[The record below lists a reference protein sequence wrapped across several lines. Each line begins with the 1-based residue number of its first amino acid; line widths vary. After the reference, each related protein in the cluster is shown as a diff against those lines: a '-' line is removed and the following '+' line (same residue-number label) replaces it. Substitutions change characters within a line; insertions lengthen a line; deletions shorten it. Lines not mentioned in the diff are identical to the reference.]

1 MEEHFG
7 DIEKKIDKLIKEF
20 DISKHR
26 VHESLHYFEE
36 DDIGEIVSLLHG
48 CKIPKKYT
56 SYKAILIEKFSK
68 KLGMAGNDLL
78 IFTDGAIYAK
88 QFFQVDTAGT
98 AAERRACGLSPET
111 LEAHKQKYFPKDS
124 HREKILAFMPYIAGE
139 NLSFRNVNP
148 LEFKKIFIPVLVNLV
163 DIVVMGESDLD
174 DLQSIR
180 GLSYYLLREVFDD
193 LMLFVAS
200 DILFHFSNQ
209 DKKAIEFLS
218 YFSINESIDAKG
230 NRYKPNPILDES
242 NHAWNMTTI
251 RSTMLQHKRAKQA
264 VYDKKNSLIAI
275 KQKFESHK
283 MDQKELSKQI
293 LSEQAKLQEIETK
306 VKHIHQ
312 TIDKLQNTQTEE
324 VMFTENGEE
333 KIFGRKVLIGKMFKK
348 EDTLLSQKNAILKA
362 LKEMELSISNKQ
374 KEVYVWEKKYAEGK
388 EILAN
393 IEAVGHPMDKQY
405 ERIQRALA
413 KTLATR

>member
-1 MEEHFG
+1 MEEHFS
-7 DIEKKIDKLIKEF
+7 DVEKKIDKFLQQF
-20 DISKHR
+20 DISKYR

-36 DDIGEIVSLLHG
+36 DDIGEIISLLHG
-48 CKIPKKYT
+48 CKIPKKYI
-56 SYKAILIEKFSK
+56 SYKCVLMEKFSK
-68 KLGMAGNDLL
+68 KLAMGENDLL
-78 IFTDGAIYAK
+78 LFAEGAVYLK
-88 QFFQVDTAGT
+88 RFFQVETAGN
-98 AAERRACGLSPET
+98 AAERRACGLSLET
-111 LEAHKQKYFPKDS
+111 LEAHKKKFFPNNS
-124 HREKILAFMPYIAGE
+124 HREKILAFMPHVTADI
-139 NLSFRNVNP
+139 LSFKKLNP
-148 LEFKKIFIPVLVNLV
+148 IEFKKVFIPVFVNIV
-163 DIVVMGESDLD
+163 DIVVMGESDLE

-193 LMLFVAS
+193 LMLFIAS

-264 VYDKKNSLIAI
+264 VYDKKNSLIGI

-283 MDQKELSKQI
+283 IDQKELGKQI
-293 LSEQAKLQEIETK
+293 LSAQETLQEIEVK
-306 VKHIHQ
+306 IKHIHK
-312 TIDKLQNTQTEE
+312 TIDKLQSTHAEE
-324 VMFTENGEE
+324 VAFVENGEE

-348 EDTLLSQKNAILKA
+348 EDVLLSQKNTILKS
-362 LKEMELSISNKQ
+362 LKEMELSISNKE

-413 KTLATR
+413 KTLTTR